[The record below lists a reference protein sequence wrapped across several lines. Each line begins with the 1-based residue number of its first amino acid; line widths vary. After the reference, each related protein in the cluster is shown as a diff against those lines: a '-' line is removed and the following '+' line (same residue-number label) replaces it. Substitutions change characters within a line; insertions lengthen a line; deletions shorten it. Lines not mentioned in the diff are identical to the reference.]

1 MSRAVRRT
9 IVRGGTVVT
18 STGAEISDVLVV
30 DGIVAGIGSFDPALG
45 PELADAEVLD
55 ARGSYVLPGG
65 VDFHTHMDSVF
76 RGSIRTADNFATGT
90 AAAVAG
96 GTTTILDFCRAEPGE
111 HLADALAHWRDRV
124 AAQQPWAD
132 YGAHM
137 VLVQPDEDTLSQL
150 ASLPHLGVTSL
161 KMYLAYPG
169 RMMSDD
175 RALFR
180 ALQCAKEAGL
190 LVLVHAE
197 NGHAIDV
204 LVEDALAAGHTEPA
218 WHGKT
223 RPPLT
228 EAEAVSRAS
237 ALARLAGARLYIV
250 HVSSAAALVEIDRA
264 REAGTDVKAETCSH
278 YLVLDD
284 SMLEDVP
291 REIASRFVCSPPARS
306 LENQTALWV
315 ALGDGSLDVLASD
328 HCPFALQGEKIAEGD
343 FTHIMNGLPGVEQ
356 RLMIAYQGVVDGCY
370 SLERMVDFVSTTPAR
385 LAGIHP
391 KKGEIAV
398 GSDADLVIFDPQ
410 VTTVLSAGT
419 HHSAADYLPYEG
431 MEVAG
436 RVSRVM
442 LRGTTVYVDGTVIP
456 ENRTGSYLHR
466 SVPLQPSGEFR

>member
-18 STGAEISDVLVV
+18 SAGAEISDVLVI
-30 DGIVAGIGSFDPALG
+30 DGVVAGIGSFDPALE
-45 PELADAEVLD
+45 PELTDAEVID
-55 ARGSYVLPGG
+55 AGGSYVLPGG

-96 GTTTILDFCRAEPGE
+96 GTTTVLDFCRAEPGE
-111 HLADALAHWRDRV
+111 QLADALVRWRERT

-137 VLVQPDEDTLSQL
+137 VLVQPDENTLSQL
-150 ASLPHLGVTSL
+150 GGLPHLGVTSL

-180 ALQCAKEAGL
+180 AMQCAAESDL

-204 LVEDALAAGHTEPA
+204 LVEDALIAGHTEPA
-218 WHGKT
+218 WHGKS

-250 HVSSAAALVEIDRA
+250 HVSSAAALAEIHRA
-264 REAGTDVKAETCSH
+264 RIAGTDVKAETCSH
-278 YLVLDD
+278 YLVFDE
-284 SMLEDVP
+284 SMLEGVP
-291 REIASRFVCSPPARS
+291 REISSRFVCSPPTRA
-306 LENQTALWV
+306 LDDQTALWV
-315 ALGDGSLDVLASD
+315 ALGDRSLDVLASD
-328 HCPFALQGEKIAEGD
+328 HCPFALQGQKIVEGD

-356 RLMIAYQGVVDGCY
+356 RLAIAYQGVVDGRY
-370 SLERMVDFVSTTPAR
+370 SLERMVEFFSTTPAK

-398 GSDADLVIFDPQ
+398 GSDADLVILDPQ
-410 VTTVLSAGT
+410 TTTVLSAAT

-442 LRGTTVYVDGTVIP
+442 LRGTTVYLDGTVIP
-456 ENRTGSYLHR
+456 GNRSGSYLHR
-466 SVPLQPSGEFR
+466 SVSPQPSGEAR